1 MHTGCQNCQKWWL
14 MATLNISFGLFTNQN
29 PNMLVRRPQMIH
41 KSRRSA
47 RSDVSDYKNYGRA
60 RCEANQARPWYF
72 RFLVSPA
79 AATTGGKLEWTKIF
93 GKPESWKDTQPS
105 MSALTTVL
113 QVLIFIKSPFIV
125 CKPAPPLDTLDKFYT
140 VLTDY
145 YDASSL
151 D

>member
-1 MHTGCQNCQKWWL
+1 MWAEL
-14 MATLNISFGLFTNQN
+14 S
-29 PNMLVRRPQMIH
+29 PER
-41 KSRRSA
+41 
-47 RSDVSDYKNYGRA
+47 
-60 RCEANQARPWYF
+60 YF
-72 RFLVSPA
+72 KFLVSPA
-79 AATTGGKLEWTKIF
+79 AATGNWNGTKIF
-93 GKPESWKDTQPS
+93 GKPESRKDTQRS